1 MQALSSRE
9 YKKRFPLDHTFLPF
23 VVSQKIHTFP
33 FKVAKSMFFPFYREK
48 KFLKTASLGAK
59 IFSKFFFLWTFLK
72 GEEVQGG
79 KKGGCKEVP
88 IRRVPIWRVPIWR
101 VPLIRLCYFE
111 NASQLSWRQYF
122 RSLSKKNYTQET
134 NSIALQSNPKS
145 YACSKRLFAY
155 PTGRVVP
162 NFSDGRVLPRCG
174 TCHIY
179 IFRGIRTINQCD

>member
-1 MQALSSRE
+1 MKKERRPVWLNPDAKREGLSRQKSDKNQTKIRQLELHRSCWERKKREKGKKQALSSRE

-88 IRRVPIWRVPIWR
+88 IRRVPI
-101 VPLIRLCYFE
+101 
-111 NASQLSWRQYF
+111 
-122 RSLSKKNYTQET
+122 
-134 NSIALQSNPKS
+134 
-145 YACSKRLFAY
+145 
-155 PTGRVVP
+155 
-162 NFSDGRVLPRCG
+162 
-174 TCHIY
+174 
-179 IFRGIRTINQCD
+179 